1 MKRLAFGIIL
11 ASLLTSVAFGQSK
24 TAMSD
29 LQELAVVKLNK
40 REAITV
46 RQVKARVDSY
56 QKQTGTE
63 ISVADRARILDMMI
77 QEKLISQA
85 AQKAG
90 VTVPDSQVDQYF
102 LGLMAQ
108 VVGGNIT
115 EQQFATLVREQLKMS
130 LDDYMR
136 EQVGMN
142 VADYKAYLKTQ
153 LVAQQYVLSQKQND
167 LQRIS
172 ATDEQIRA
180 FYELN
185 KSSFVQN
192 DMLRLFVVDVPK
204 GNNAQTA
211 KTKAN
216 ELLNGYKDKK
226 QTADQL
232 VVSSRAANSAFQA
245 GEALINKSEQ
255 SAMQMG
261 LSYQDLLTLFS
272 RPIGW
277 VSEMQDD
284 TASYQFYAIME
295 KYDAKMLGL
304 SDVVQPGTTIT
315 VYDYIRENLSQQQQ
329 MAFLQ
334 EAVGEIATGLDTA
347 ANVERKKVG
356 NDLTVALSW

>member
-1 MKRLAFGIIL
+1 MKLLACGIIL
-11 ASLLTSVAFGQSK
+11 ASMLTSVAFGQSK

-56 QKQTGTE
+56 QKQSGTE
-63 ISVADRARILDMMI
+63 ISVADRGRILDMMI

-90 VTVPDSQVDQYF
+90 VTIPDSQVDQYF
-102 LGLMAQ
+102 LSLMSQ
-108 VVGGNIT
+108 VVGGNVT
-115 EQQFATLVREQLKMS
+115 EQQFSSLVREQLKMS

-142 VADYKAYLKTQ
+142 VSDYKAYLKMQ

-167 LQRIS
+167 LQKIS

-204 GNNAQTA
+204 GNNAQAA

-216 ELLNGYKDKK
+216 ELLNSYKDKK
-226 QTADQL
+226 QKPEQL
-232 VVSSRAANSAFQA
+232 VVSSRAANSGFQA

-272 RPIGW
+272 RSVGW

-315 VYDYIRENLSQQQQ
+315 VYDYIRQNLSQQQQ

-334 EAVGEIATGLDTA
+334 EAVTEIAAGLDTA

-356 NDLTVALSW
+356 NDLTALLSW